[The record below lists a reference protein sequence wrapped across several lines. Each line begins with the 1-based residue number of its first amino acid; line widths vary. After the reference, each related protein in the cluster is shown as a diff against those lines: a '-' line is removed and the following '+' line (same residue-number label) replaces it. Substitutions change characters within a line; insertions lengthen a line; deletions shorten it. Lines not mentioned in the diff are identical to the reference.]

1 MKKIF
6 TLIMIVLITSTLL
19 AEIEFEK
26 GFGLSTGMT
35 TGFGASYRYVS
46 KMYGFQTT
54 YGGGAGDSNALH
66 SIGVQLIK
74 PIHSVR
80 KTRFNIVGGFGTF
93 VSYENNHLD
102 DMTYSIGVG
111 PEIEITFSGNMR
123 FIIGSPF
130 TVTLSYDDDSR
141 LASFMPTMSL
151 IYFFK

>member
-1 MKKIF
+1 MKKIV
-6 TLIMIVLITSTLL
+6 TLVMIVLITSTLL

-26 GFGLSTGMT
+26 GFGISAGMT
-35 TGFGASYRYVS
+35 CGFGASYRYEN

-66 SIGVQLIK
+66 SIGLQLIK
-74 PIHSVR
+74 PIHSVQ

-93 VSYENNHLD
+93 ASYENSHLD
-102 DMTYSIGVG
+102 DMSFAIGVG

-130 TVTLSYDDDSR
+130 TVILYYDDDSR